1 MQLKKSLWILIGL
14 LAVAAGLI
22 AALVVVHSHNAPSSQ
37 EGPDPGPSVLV
48 YQTKGAVTSIKITQ
62 EQKTSYTLSALSF
75 DEDLVEGAS
84 MNDYDSQLVNQSR
97 VAGVLNASRNLYA
110 LELLEESPGDYQPY
124 GLAQP
129 RAVVEVTDKT
139 KATFTLLI
147 GDNAP
152 GNTGIYLKRQDSPA
166 VYLVPTYSLENYL
179 LPETAYFNLTITP
192 GSASEGFDAVVLGG
206 TVREEQG
213 QVVIRKQGENYVL
226 TAPVR
231 RPLDESM
238 GLAMLNTLLGLNA
251 DSVAAVNPTRQELD
265 ALGLNKPYATAQ
277 VSGSWGE
284 FFLSVTAPDAGGM
297 VFLYR
302 EGVPLLYTARADLL
316 PWLDL
321 QYIQLMDPFAYTPD
335 IEQLREIALELVSG
349 EIYRFQLT
357 HKEARDSE
365 SSKAKESAETKEISV
380 TLDGAPID
388 SENFQRFYVTLISAR
403 LAEHTQQPSSLGS
416 PALVITYIDSSN
428 ARQSVEFYPGPIR
441 RYYIRSGDEPF
452 FLTPSSYVDRVLS
465 DLAKVKAGERVESFE
480 W

>member
-1 MQLKKSLWILIGL
+1 MQLKKSLWILISL

-22 AALVVVHSHNAPSSQ
+22 AALVVVRSHNAPPSQ
-37 EGPDPGPSVLV
+37 QGPDPGPSVLV
-48 YQTKGAVTSIKITQ
+48 YQTQGAVTGIKITQ

-75 DEDLVEGAS
+75 GEDLVEEAS

-166 VYLVPTYSLENYL
+166 VYLVPAYSLENYL

-213 QVVIRKQGENYVL
+213 QVVIRKQGEDYLL

-238 GLAMLNTLLGLNA
+238 GLALLNTLLGLNA

-321 QYIQLMDPFAYTPD
+321 QYIHLMDPFAYTPD
-335 IEQLREIALELVSG
+335 IEQLREITLELDSG
-349 EIYRFQLT
+349 EIHRFQLT
-357 HKEARDSE
+357 HKESQSSEGSE
-365 SSKAKESAETKEISV
+365 SKEQWKDISV

-403 LAEHTQQPSSLGS
+403 LAEHAPQPSSVGR

-428 ARQSVEFYPGPIR
+428 VRQSVGFYPGPIR

-465 DLAKVKAGERVESFE
+465 DLEKVKAGERVESFE